1 MSEFRISIRLLI
13 LFTAIAAGIS
23 ATRADDLSDLVAA
36 VAADSKPLHRTGDG
50 LILTFDSLPEY
61 VPSKKREI
69 DSSFL
74 EGIYQAMAVSSTLD
88 YILNAYDATEDS
100 RRETRRL
107 AMEYERRA
115 ARPTLGMHGFFRPVP
130 GTITSMYGWR
140 PQFGRLHHGI
150 DLHLNVGDTVRAALS
165 GTVERIGYDPHGYG
179 NYLILTH
186 PDGLSTLYGHLS
198 YALAGQGQEVYA
210 GAPIAIGGNTGN
222 STGPHLHFEVRR
234 GDMAIDPTL
243 IFDFYGR
250 AQMAGTEEDDTPPP
264 GVDPR
269 KSLTGKRTY
278 VVRQGDTPKSIAKRA
293 GISVARLCQLN
304 MIKESAPLQ
313 PGRMLK
319 IK

>member
-1 MSEFRISIRLLI
+1 MRFTIRILF

-36 VAADSKPLHRTGDG
+36 VAADTKPLHRTGDG
-50 LILTFDSLPEY
+50 LILTFDSLPKY

-74 EGIYQAMAVSSTLD
+74 DGICEAMAISGTLD
-88 YILNAYDATEDS
+88 FILNAYDLNDDPQ
-100 RRETRRL
+100 REARRL

-115 ARPTLGMHGFFRPVP
+115 SRPTLGMRSFFRPVP
-130 GTITSMYGWR
+130 GTITSFYGWR

-150 DLHLNVGDTVRAALS
+150 DLHLNVGDTVRAALP
-165 GTVERIGYDPHGYG
+165 GTVEKVGYDPHGYG
-179 NYLILTH
+179 HYLIVSH
-186 PDGLSTLYGHLS
+186 PDGLRTLYGHLS
-198 YALAGQGQEVYA
+198 YALVGQGQDVYA
-210 GAPIAIGGNTGN
+210 GVPIAVGGNTGN
-222 STGPHLHFEVRR
+222 STGPHLHFEVRM
-234 GDMAIDPTL
+234 GETAIDPTL

-250 AQMAGTEEDDTPPP
+250 AQAVYAAEETTPP

-269 KSLTGKRTY
+269 KSLAGKRTY
-278 VVRQGDTPKSIAKRA
+278 VVRQGDTPKSVAKRA

-304 MIKESAPLQ
+304 MIKESAPLE